1 MNVEDDRIDIY
12 DKNFDISY
20 IDLNIF
26 IKYPIKFRVKNIA
39 VEKYNN
45 IIKMYYSVED
55 SFLVYMIIDE

>member
-26 IKYPIKFRVKNIA
+26 IKYPIKFRVKNMSSSVQTLRA
-39 VEKYNN
+39 SKSDLRKRPSYEK
-45 IIKMYYSVED
+45 
-55 SFLVYMIIDE
+55 